1 LLKKGIYFMFCFV
14 TGPQGGPVFL
24 KRDTL
29 FSLSC
34 RLKWIIRRVMFADI
48 FITTLTAMLQIALIA
63 IAAAVL
69 LRKHIITDSHV
80 AALTAVTVNVLLP
93 CMVFAN
99 LIRRFDPSEFAYWPV
114 MPVISVLL
122 ISTGLILAGA
132 LFYRDL
138 GEKRNMLAPAA
149 IQNAGY
155 LILPLGQML
164 YPDQFDE
171 FAMYTFLLILGF
183 NPMLWSVGKFLI
195 STDRHEKVSIKRM
208 LTPPFVASVG
218 TLTIVL
224 LGLHK
229 IPPPGLLDVVVTPIE
244 MLGSATPPVSMFVL
258 GAMLAT
264 AKWDFRAYW
273 KDAYRI
279 LVVKFVFLP
288 TVMIGTLYCLK
299 IHDSHPLLASML
311 VMQAASAPAVGL
323 MMQVKHY
330 GGNVEKISSIVLLC
344 YLVCILAMP
353 FWLALW
359 NTL

>member
-1 LLKKGIYFMFCFV
+1 MF
-14 TGPQGGPVFL
+14 G
-24 KRDTL
+24 D
-29 FSLSC
+29 
-34 RLKWIIRRVMFADI
+34 A
-48 FITTLTAMLQIALIA
+48 FITTLIAMLQIALIA

-69 LRKHIITDSHV
+69 LRRHIITDSHV
-80 AALTAVTVNVLLP
+80 TALTAITVNVLLP
-93 CMVFAN
+93 CMIFAN
-99 LIRRFDPSEFAYWPV
+99 LIRRFDPGEFTYWPV
-114 MPVISVLL
+114 MPVISVLM

-164 YPDQFDE
+164 YPEQFDE

-195 STDRHEKVSIKRM
+195 SADRHEKVSIKRM

-224 LGLHK
+224 LGLHRM
-229 IPPPGLLDVVVTPIE
+229 PPPGLLNAVVTPIE

-264 AKWDFRAYW
+264 ASWDFRAYW

-279 LVVKFVFLP
+279 LIVKFIFLP
-288 TVMIGTLYCLK
+288 MVMIGVLYCLK
-299 IHDSHPLLASML
+299 IHDSHPLLAAML

-330 GGNVEKISSIVLLC
+330 SGNVKKISSIVLLC
-344 YLVCILAMP
+344 YLVCIPAMP

-359 NTL
+359 NSLCN